1 MSALDRL
8 NFIIAT
14 YGRLVVGLSNF
25 RLWPPFLIYFVV
37 MLLQILLLS
46 NMFSPLLA
54 GWFIPIVQ
62 WLSDASVVHFPQHLV
77 YLPSVFE
84 KMNLVASFLLDSLLS
99 ACAILMFVAYFDRK
113 DIRFGATLKIA
124 SRYYVKLLL
133 IWIIVFIPLLLL
145 FWALPGLFQDFVA
158 GAPRRKLA
166 LMIGMQTL
174 QTIVTALFV
183 YVVPYLVTKSGTL
196 GQAFSRNFSLFFR
209 SFFTTVILVGIPQFA
224 MLPLVYA
231 LQSTGSIVN
240 KFNPGLIIWM
250 TVGLAV
256 ALTLSNYFTLGAI
269 VRFFRDSAED

>member
-14 YGRLVVGLSNF
+14 YGRLIAGIFNF
-25 RLWPPFLIYFVV
+25 RLWPPFLIYFLV

-62 WLSDASVVHFPQHLV
+62 WLSDPAVVHYPQHLV
-77 YLPSVFE
+77 YLPSIFE

-99 ACAILMFVAYFDRK
+99 ASAVLMFVAYFDRQK
-113 DIRFGATLKIA
+113 IQFMTALKTA
-124 SRYYVKLLL
+124 RRYYVKLLL

-166 LMIGMQTL
+166 LMVGMQAL

-183 YVVPYLVTKSGTL
+183 YVVPYLIIKGGTL
-196 GQAFSRNFSLFFR
+196 GQAFSRNFTHFFK

-240 KFNPGLIIWM
+240 KFNPSLVIWL

-256 ALTLSNYFTLGAI
+256 ALTLSNYFTLGAV
-269 VRFFRDSAED
+269 VRFFRDTAED